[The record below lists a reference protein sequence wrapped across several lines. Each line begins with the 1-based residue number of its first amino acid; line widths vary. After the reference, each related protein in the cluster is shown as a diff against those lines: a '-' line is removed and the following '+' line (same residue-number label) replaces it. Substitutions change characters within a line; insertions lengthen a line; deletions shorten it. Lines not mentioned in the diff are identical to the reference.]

1 MLLKLDH
8 IIAQSGLSFSGSEGV
23 LLSFLFHGLF
33 DDLED
38 PESTASEP
46 QQGITVQMFECF
58 VEYFHRHSYTFVS
71 PNEVAHGLDSN
82 GKYVLVTFDDGYF
95 SNAKALPVLERHGI
109 PAALFVS
116 TDHVLQGKAFW
127 WDVVERESLKR
138 RMSQRQVNQVH
149 ESLKRLRTPDAEA
162 FVQAE
167 FGPRALRPLGD
178 RDRPFTL
185 PELRDI
191 AKHPLISLG
200 NHTSN
205 HDILTNYTLRKYARR
220 LRVRKRSSVDHRESA
235 GLYRLSE
242 RRNFRCDT
250 RSCAKRRYAV
260 WVERESGAQPAS
272 DRAGITGSDEVEA
285 ICVDGRFRH
294 RAAMPC
300 QPLAVFAVSRWP
312 LGEEK
317 RRSSLFASKQPEPP
331 ATIFQTPKSL
341 QRKISTINT
350 HAFATDAKKIPRA
363 GLALQHR
370 SISGTGRADSL
381 RC

>member
-1 MLLKLDH
+1 MTMYARLRSMLLKLDH
-8 IIAQSGLSFSGSEGV
+8 IIAHSGLSFSGSEGV

-38 PESTASEP
+38 PNSATNEP
-46 QQGITVQMFECF
+46 QQGITVQMFESF
-58 VEYFHRHSYTFVS
+58 VEYFHQHSYTFVS
-71 PNEVAHGLDSN
+71 PNEIAHGLDSN

-95 SNAKALPVLERHGI
+95 SNVKALPVLERHGI

-138 RMSQRQVNQVH
+138 RMPQQQLNRVH

-205 HDILTNYTLRKYARR
+205 HDILTNYSATEIRAQIESAQEIIGSIVGKAPDFIAYPNGEISDAILEAARSAGMQFGLSVKPGRNR
-220 LRVRKRSSVDHRESA
+220 LPIEPGSLEAMKLKRFALTGDSAIESQCHVSRSLFSLYRAGRSVKRS
-235 GLYRLSE
+235 
-242 RRNFRCDT
+242 
-250 RSCAKRRYAV
+250 
-260 WVERESGAQPAS
+260 
-272 DRAGITGSDEVEA
+272 VEA
-285 ICVDGRFRH
+285 RFS
-294 RAAMPC
+294 P
-300 QPLAVFAVSRWP
+300 
-312 LGEEK
+312 
-317 RRSSLFASKQPEPP
+317 
-331 ATIFQTPKSL
+331 QT
-341 QRKISTINT
+341 
-350 HAFATDAKKIPRA
+350 A
-363 GLALQHR
+363 
-370 SISGTGRADSL
+370 
-381 RC
+381 